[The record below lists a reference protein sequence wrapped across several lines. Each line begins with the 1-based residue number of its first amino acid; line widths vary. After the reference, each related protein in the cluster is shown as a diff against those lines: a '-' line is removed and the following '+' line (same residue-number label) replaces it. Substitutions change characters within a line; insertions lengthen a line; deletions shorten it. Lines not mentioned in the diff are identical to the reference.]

1 MEKKLNQLKN
11 LRLFVLRQIDGLTSE
26 QLNLIPEGY
35 NNNIIW
41 NLGHLVAASQAICYI
56 RAGLPVTIDDKYFFP
71 FLTNTKPVGF
81 LATEEIEVI
90 KGLSISTL
98 DALQS
103 DIESNIFINYRKSEN
118 IERVY
123 GIELLS
129 IEDAIDFLL
138 YHEGFHTGYIAG
150 LKRLL

>member
-1 MEKKLNQLKN
+1 MAPTLTTLPGASGVCYAYRPDGELSNIS
-11 LRLFVLRQIDGLTSE
+11 RYRFDTEPGYVLIT
-26 QLNLIPEGY
+26 
-35 NNNIIW
+35 
-41 NLGHLVAASQAICYI
+41 
-56 RAGLPVTIDDKYFFP
+56 P

-81 LATEEIEVI
+81 LGTEEIDAI
-90 KGLSISTL
+90 KSLSISTL

-129 IEDAIDFLL
+129 IEDTIDFLL